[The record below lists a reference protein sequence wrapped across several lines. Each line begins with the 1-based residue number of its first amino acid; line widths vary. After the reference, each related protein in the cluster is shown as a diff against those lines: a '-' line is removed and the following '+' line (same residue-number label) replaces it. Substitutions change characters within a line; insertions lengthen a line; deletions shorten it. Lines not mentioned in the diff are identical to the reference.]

1 MPRDTY
7 TALQL
12 KIEKEITKL
21 QKQAN
26 ALRTKR
32 RVPVIAS
39 IVRSMREYDITPEE
53 IAAALN
59 KKLPK
64 AASKSSGAGAAAR
77 RPVPLKYRHPQ
88 TGESW
93 TGRGKAPRWITTA
106 EAGSQTG
113 RGGKEWARQGR
124 ALG

>member
-77 RPVPLKYRHPQ
+77 RPVPIKYRHPP

-93 TGRGKAPRWITTA
+93 TGRGKHPRWITQA
-106 EAGSQTG
+106 EADGQKKRSFHI
-113 RGGKEWARQGR
+113 GK
-124 ALG
+124 

>member
-32 RVPVIAS
+32 RVTVLAS

-53 IAAALN
+53 IAAALH

-64 AASKSSGAGAAAR
+64 AASTSSGACSESR
-77 RPVPLKYRHPQ
+77 RPVPIKHPHPTQ
-88 TGESW
+88 GESAK
-93 TGRGKAPRWITTA
+93 GRGNAPRWKTKAHTA
-106 EAGSQTG
+106 
-113 RGGKEWARQGR
+113 
-124 ALG
+124 